1 MLDYTSNVL
10 TSIQVRFPSDVL
22 KVVEKLPFDILSGLQ
37 LFLDL
42 ILEHKDLI
50 LVAMLNGRMMIEFL
64 ILLSLTKIGHLGLM
78 S

>member
-22 KVVEKLPFDILSGLQ
+22 KVVEKLSFDILFGLQ

-64 ILLSLTKIGHLGLM
+64 ILLFLTKIGHLGLV